1 MNDYS
6 KGYKDALKDVLEH
19 LRLIGGPEM
28 DLLINSIRYAT
39 TKGVDFDYTI
49 EEDRLP

>member
-6 KGYKDALKDVLEH
+6 RGYRDALKDVLEH

-39 TKGVDFDYTI
+39 AKGIDFDYTI